1 MKRSHYFSLFFL
13 IAILTIVFSQFLYD
27 SLRQSSLFDKKHFSS
42 KKYSQQDILLF
53 SDIAFREADKLRKWN
68 QDIEVEIDTTCA
80 IDKNCVTEVD
90 NVIKILAPLIAP
102 VNIRRVSKNGNLI
115 IHMNCKNTPVG
126 HGIGYTLVNNLNM
139 FSEPINHADVY
150 TIEYHLFVLPHE
162 MCHAIG
168 LSHPTNRYQFYNI
181 MGINDFYVK
190 EASKNIKQTPPKK
203 FALVFD
209 TWDEMDSFNNY
220 QRKLVIPLEER
231 RVIKMLYSSDF
242 KSGLKKNIFK
252 KEMDL
257 TDDKSK

>member
-1 MKRSHYFSLFFL
+1 MKKLLYFTLFLL
-13 IAILTIVFSQFLYD
+13 IAILTIELSLLLHD

-90 NVIKILAPLIAP
+90 NVIKVLAPLIVP
-102 VNIRRVSKNGNLI
+102 VKIHRVSKNGNLI
-115 IHMNCKNTPVG
+115 VHMNCKNTPVG
-126 HGIGYTLVNNLNM
+126 HGIGYTLVNNLNLL
-139 FSEPINHADVY
+139 SEPINHADVY
-150 TIEYHLFVLPHE
+150 TIKYCLSILPHE

-181 MGINDFYVK
+181 MGVNNFCVK
-190 EASKNIKQTPPKK
+190 EMNNNSKKTFPDK

-209 TWDEMDSFNNY
+209 TWEDMDSFEEY
-220 QRKLVIPLEER
+220 QKKLVIPLEER
-231 RVIKMLYSSDF
+231 RIIKMLYSSDF
-242 KSGLKKNIFK
+242 KSGLKKSIFK
-252 KEMDL
+252 KEMGL
-257 TDDKSK
+257 TDVKSK